1 MGRKSK
7 AQQYDLVE
15 LIVSKHD
22 GGKNTVVYVTDE
34 VNRWLE
40 ENGLKIKFSRE
51 SIRRVIK
58 THTVPVCS
66 GVCIGRG
73 CSNRLDTIFGFRQRR
88 NLRLSPCMPF
98 LIQTEMRR
106 RCEAVP

>member
-7 AQQYDLVE
+7 AQQYGLVE

-51 SIRRVIK
+51 AIRRVIK
-58 THTVPVCS
+58 THEEEVLAAKESIEAAKAMDLLLPLPGLRKYS
-66 GVCIGRG
+66 RNFPAAE
-73 CSNRLDTIFGFRQRR
+73 SRL
-88 NLRLSPCMPF
+88 L
-98 LIQTEMRR
+98 QTWIKPRKK
-106 RCEAVP
+106 

>member
-7 AQQYDLVE
+7 AQQYGLVE

-40 ENGLKIKFSRE
+40 EKKF
-51 SIRRVIK
+51 
-58 THTVPVCS
+58 
-66 GVCIGRG
+66 
-73 CSNRLDTIFGFRQRR
+73 LLRR
-88 NLRLSPCMPF
+88 NQLRP
-98 LIQTEMRR
+98 QKQWRKY
-106 RCEAVP
+106 